1 MSERASYFRIGVFL
15 LLGLVI
21 LAAGLIAFGA
31 TNAFRPQ
38 MEFETY
44 IDGSVQGVD
53 LGSAVKFRGVPVG
66 RVKDISFTFNEYEQ
80 SEEKSGYNYV
90 IIIMEVDKELFPG
103 MFSRD
108 ISDLLERNIQRGM
121 RVRIEP
127 VGITGMNFLNVDYIS
142 DPARFPM
149 LPISWKPRNYY
160 IPSAPGEITSIL
172 DSLNSIM
179 HQVEQLNLHGI
190 GENAVE
196 LLANLN
202 KAIEDADVAKLS
214 ADAQNVMDG
223 GQEALRE
230 IKDAVDRLKVI
241 LGNLEPVSEIRA
253 ADIQVILENI
263 RIASDNLRQLSS
275 DAKRDPAQLLFG
287 APPKKTRIF
296 DPKPHREKK

>member
-15 LLGLVI
+15 LLGLAI
-21 LAAGLIAFGA
+21 LALGLITFGA

-66 RVKDISFTFNEYEQ
+66 RVKDISFTFNEYEE
-80 SEEKSGYNYV
+80 SAERSGYNYV
-90 IIIMEVDKELFPG
+90 VITMQVDKELFPD

-108 ISDLLERNIQRGM
+108 ITELLERNIKEGM

-127 VGITGMNFLNVDYIS
+127 MGITGMNFLNIDYIS
-142 DPARFPM
+142 DPERFPM
-149 LPISWKPRNYY
+149 LPIAWKPRNYY

-190 GENAVE
+190 GETAVE
-196 LLANLN
+196 LFTSLN
-202 KAIEDADVAKLS
+202 QAIKEADVAKLS
-214 ADAQNVMDG
+214 ADAQNVMSDG
-223 GQEALRE
+223 QKALQE

-241 LGNLEPVSEIRA
+241 LGNLEPVSEIRSS
-253 ADIQVILENI
+253 DIQVILDNL

-287 APPKKTRIF
+287 APPKKTRVF
-296 DPKPHREKK
+296 DPKPEKERK